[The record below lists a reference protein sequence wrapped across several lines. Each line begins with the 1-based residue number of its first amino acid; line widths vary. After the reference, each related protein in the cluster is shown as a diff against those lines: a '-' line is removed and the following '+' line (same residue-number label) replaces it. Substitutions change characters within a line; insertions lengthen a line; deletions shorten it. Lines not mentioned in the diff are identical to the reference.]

1 MFNYLVSRYTFD
13 ISILEDETGKLTEQ
27 NLEKEIRNF
36 ILNTYKRDRV
46 KVISSN
52 TKDMTYTNQT
62 WRQSQLNI

>member
-13 ISILEDETGKLTEQ
+13 ISILEDETGELTEQ

-62 WRQSQLNI
+62 WKQT

>member
-62 WRQSQLNI
+62 WKQS

>member
-62 WRQSQLNI
+62 WKQT